1 MNPIIRSVSM
11 KKLKT
16 IGFIL
21 CLLVSV
27 FPIQAQQTLIR
38 AGRLIDTHKKSSK
51 KNVDILV
58 EGNRIIK
65 VGKTLKSNSATVID
79 LSDKTVLPGLIDG
92 HTHICL
98 TPDYSSNPPVL
109 YKTNTYRTMEAY
121 KAAKRILNSGFT
133 TIRDVDNEGADMA
146 DIAVRDAINEGM
158 FVGPRIFVSGWAISI
173 TGGHMNLTGLR
184 PSIDKKVE
192 QLAIIADNSDDMVAA
207 IRDQRKSGVDFIKI
221 YATGTLRHINRE
233 TLEPLSQL
241 STEEVEIMVNEARR
255 WNMDVAAHAYGGTGA
270 YHAVKGGVHSL
281 EHGLFLDN
289 KILSLMVKKGTFW
302 CPTMTVYLP
311 DEGASEA
318 DTRFHNRI
326 VAEHKKTFQLAM
338 KKGVKIAFGTDIGSM
353 PHGEGWR
360 EMERMVDYG
369 MSPMDV
375 IHSATVV
382 GAKLIRKND
391 ELGQIKQ
398 GYFADI
404 IAVEGNPDQNIKAF
418 RSINFV
424 MVNGTIAKND

>member
-1 MNPIIRSVSM
+1 M

-27 FPIQAQQTLIR
+27 FPIQAQQILIR
-38 AGRLIDTHKKSSK
+38 AGRLIDTHKKSSN
-51 KNVDILV
+51 KNVEILV

-281 EHGLFLDN
+281 EHGLFLDD
-289 KILSLMVKKGTFW
+289 KTVELMVQNGTFW
-302 CPTMTVYLP
+302 CPTMTVYFP
-311 DEGASEA
+311 DEDASEA
-318 DTRFHNRI
+318 DIRFHNRI
-326 VAEHKKTFQLAM
+326 VAEHKKSFKLAM
-338 KKGVKIAFGTDIGSM
+338 DKGVKIAFGTDIGSM

-360 EMERMVDYG
+360 EMELMVEYG

-375 IHSATVV
+375 IHSATVM
-382 GAKLIRKND
+382 GAKLLRKNH
-391 ELGQIKQ
+391 ELGQIKE

-404 IAVEGNPDQNIKAF
+404 IAVDGNPDDDIKKF
-418 RSINFV
+418 RSVNFV
-424 MVNGTIAKND
+424 MVNGTIVKNN